1 MTKLLQ
7 RSVLRYQQGRRS
19 QATVRR
25 HFLEWRARQGPPIP
39 VRCDIPS
46 CQFFSGNLL
55 WNGKPIRLVLDHVNG
70 VSGDNSP
77 QSLRLLC
84 PNCNSQQGT
93 HGGSNKG
100 RVIQDMGGYAFP
112 YSPTVGA
119 NTATGSSHV
128 RPPSFDVRIIRSGG
142 EWLSNISIRSS

>member
-100 RVIQDMGGYAFP
+100 RVIQDMGGYAHVLKNGKRQYVLP
-112 YSPTVGA
+112 AEPGEYKLS
-119 NTATGSSHV
+119 GSNASLSHK
-128 RPPSFDVRIIRSGG
+128 RKA
-142 EWLSNISIRSS
+142 